1 MLREVAASV
10 RLVVS
15 LRAVAWAWS
24 QPVVQAQMRRDPTLL
39 HYSASIARSKCKN
52 AFGVKTITVMLR
64 EVAASVR
71 LVVSLRAVAWAWSQP
86 AVQAQMRRDPTLLVL
101 RLLFNGKG
109 KGENSPPLEGWQA
122 QPDGV
127 VSIHN
132 KTFYT
137 TICRREQHTTINNSN
152 ANKTPLPIYTGQCS
166 GWMAKRAALWTF
178 LWCKATL
185 RKSEALALTL

>member
-52 AFGVKTITVMLR
+52 AFGVKAITVILR

-86 AVQAQMRRDPTLLVL
+86 VPKAM
-101 RLLFNGKG
+101 
-109 KGENSPPLEGWQA
+109 
-122 QPDGV
+122 
-127 VSIHN
+127 I
-132 KTFYT
+132 YT
-137 TICRREQHTTINNSN
+137 TD
-152 ANKTPLPIYTGQCS
+152 P
-166 GWMAKRAALWTF
+166 
-178 LWCKATL
+178 
-185 RKSEALALTL
+185 

>member
-64 EVAASVR
+64 NNKLSCCETITVMLRKVAASVR

-86 AVQAQMRRDPTLLVL
+86 VVQAQMRRDPTLLHYTASIARSKCKNAVGVKTITVML
-101 RLLFNGKG
+101 RN
-109 KGENSPPLEGWQA
+109 
-122 QPDGV
+122 
-127 VSIHN
+127 N
-132 KTFYT
+132 KLS
-137 TICRREQHTTINNSN
+137 CCAKSQH
-152 ANKTPLPIYTGQCS
+152 LYDCS
-166 GWMAKRAALWTF
+166 
-178 LWCKATL
+178 
-185 RKSEALALTL
+185 LAYGLSRGLGRNQRFKLK